1 MLKALLLGS
10 KTLLKEVN
18 NGDKVVNNFCGTDGS
33 LEKKNRTECTK
44 GESGNVEGEL
54 EASSHLS
61 VPPLP
66 TSGVDAE
73 TTLLMVSG
81 QALWQWRQDALKSA
95 REGGVP
101 TFEVDWLLVEVAGLD
116 ALTLRLESFKERVQ
130 IPLRYPLS
138 VLSQLW
144 HRRLRD
150 RMPIQYIAG
159 VTPWRHFSLKVSP
172 AVLIPRPET
181 EYLIDL
187 AVEAVKNSPTP
198 DLAAGDWVDLGTGSG
213 AIALGLA
220 EIFPAATIHS
230 VDCSAEAL
238 AIAQKNAQQL
248 GLAQRIQFYQGSW
261 WEPLD
266 ALKGQVSGMVSN
278 PPYIPSS
285 LVQQLQPEVR
295 NHEPLLALDGGADGL
310 DCIRHLIET
319 SPHYLRAGGVWLIEM
334 MTGQAD
340 TVAQL
345 LHDRGSYRDIQIIP
359 DLAGIDR
366 FALAYRR

>member
-1 MLKALLLGS
+1 MWYGKNLEQQNC
-10 KTLLKEVN
+10 KE
-18 NGDKVVNNFCGTDGS
+18 GT
-33 LEKKNRTECTK
+33 E
-44 GESGNVEGEL
+44 GESGNVQEKL
-54 EASSHLS
+54 ETPFPLS
-61 VPPLP
+61 MPHSP
-66 TSGVDAE
+66 TSSVGTA
-73 TTLLMVSG
+73 TTPLMVSG
-81 QALWQWRQDALKSA
+81 QALWQWRQDALKFA
-95 REGGVP
+95 REGDVP
-101 TFEVDWLLVEVAGLD
+101 RFEVDWLLVEVAGLD
-116 ALTLRLESFKERVQ
+116 PLTLRLESFKERAQ
-130 IPLRYPLS
+130 IQLRYPLS

-144 HRRLRD
+144 QQRLRD
-150 RMPIQYIAG
+150 RRPIQYLAG

-187 AVEAVKNSPTP
+187 AVEAVKHSLIPN
-198 DLAAGDWVDLGTGSG
+198 LAAGDWVDLGTGSG

-220 EIFPAATIHS
+220 EVFPTATIHS
-230 VDCSAEAL
+230 VDCSTDAL
-238 AIAQKNAQQL
+238 AIAQENAQQL
-248 GLAQRIQFYQGSW
+248 NLAQRIQFYQGSW

-319 SPHYLRAGGVWLIEM
+319 SPNYLRAGGVWLIEM
-334 MTGQAD
+334 MAGQAD

-345 LHDRGSYRDIQIIP
+345 LCDRGSYRDIQIIP